1 MHNSLCL
8 FVVCLQPLKPMLL
21 CLHILYTHNQKT
33 NNNKKNTHPP
43 KKHPLPPH
51 THTQKTIC
59 QQSYI
64 SEVINSFRKHDHC
77 PKSNN
82 RPTRLSKDCAHAFFT
97 PRILCRLSLSLSPL
111 SNCSLPQTWTKEERR
126 QNCLDWPRG
135 CKRSGLITTEC
146 VR

>member
-1 MHNSLCL
+1 MHNSLFL

-21 CLHILYTHNQKT
+21 CLHIFYTHDQKT
-33 NNNKKNTHPP
+33 NKKHYPP
-43 KKHPLPPH
+43 KTHTPPSTH
-51 THTQKTIC
+51 THTKTIC

-77 PKSNN
+77 HKSNC
-82 RPTRLSKDCAHAFFT
+82 RSTRLSNNCARVFHT
-97 PRILCRLSLSLSPL
+97 KNIMSSLSLSPL

-135 CKRSGLITTEC
+135 CKRSGLITTER